1 MTPELETYF
10 DNYNELFNSEGFK
23 QLVQELSNNA
33 TQLADIQ
40 TVKDQED
47 LYFRKGQVAAFAT
60 VINLQ
65 GTIEA
70 AREQAEAEEEES
82 CRCIKYMTSVVLTDT
97 SLKIW

>member
-10 DNYNELFNSEGFK
+10 DNYNELFNHEGFK
-23 QLVQELSNNA
+23 QLVQELSSNA

-40 TVKDQED
+40 TVKDQDD
-47 LYFRKGQVAAFAT
+47 LYYRKGQVAAFAT

-70 AREQAEAEEEES
+70 AREQAEDQEPLD
-82 CRCIKYMTSVVLTDT
+82 V
-97 SLKIW
+97 

>member
-10 DNYNELFNSEGFK
+10 NNYNELFNSEGFK

-47 LYFRKGQVAAFAT
+47 LFFRKGQVAAFAT

-70 AREQAEAEEEES
+70 AREHRKPLVYNRFSS
-82 CRCIKYMTSVVLTDT
+82 CSKRNRNKG
-97 SLKIW
+97 

>member
-10 DNYNELFNSEGFK
+10 NNYNELFNSEGFK

-40 TVKDQED
+40 TVKDVED
-47 LYFRKGQVAAFAT
+47 LFFRKGQVAAFAT

-70 AREQAEAEEEES
+70 AREQAEADQEDP
-82 CRCIKYMTSVVLTDT
+82 VDV
-97 SLKIW
+97 

>member
-10 DNYNELFNSEGFK
+10 NNYNELFNHEGFK

-47 LYFRKGQVAAFAT
+47 LFFRKGQV
-60 VINLQ
+60 
-65 GTIEA
+65 
-70 AREQAEAEEEES
+70 
-82 CRCIKYMTSVVLTDT
+82 CIKYLISVVLTDT
-97 SLKIW
+97 YLKNL

>member
-10 DNYNELFNSEGFK
+10 NNYNELFNSEGFK

-40 TVKDQED
+40 TVKNVED
-47 LYFRKGQVAAFAT
+47 LFFRKGQVAAFAT

-70 AREQAEAEEEES
+70 AREQAEADQEDP
-82 CRCIKYMTSVVLTDT
+82 VDV
-97 SLKIW
+97 